1 MIAYNQDVFDAIK
14 YLHIL
19 AAMIWLGTSISL
31 QFTATRLARAAEPE
45 RMATFAKDAEYTG
58 THLIMPSTMLLLL
71 LGIAM
76 VAYSPVYGF
85 TQTWILLAFAGFAA
99 TFVAATFVTGAF
111 VIGPTSG
118 RIGGLIERD
127 GPASPEAQALIRR
140 VFAVSRIDLV
150 VLLLVVADMVFKP
163 GV

>member
-1 MIAYNQDVFDAIK
+1 MIAYNQDVFDTIK

-19 AAMIWLGTSISL
+19 AAMIWLGTSIYL
-31 QFTATRLARAAEPE
+31 QFTATRLASAAEPE

-58 THLIMPSTMLLLL
+58 THLIMPATMLLLL

-85 TQTWILLAFAGFAA
+85 TQTWILLAFAGF
-99 TFVAATFVTGAF
+99 AATFVTGAF

>member
-99 TFVAATFVTGAF
+99 TFVTGAF